1 MAQAEIWTER
11 LFLRAAEDRDL
22 PYFQKWFSDPV
33 AMKYWSTP
41 PHSTREET
49 KKYLDYMVASPTN
62 GVMEFA
68 ICLTSSPSRR
78 RRRRQQQRRRRRRE
92 RRGVHRH
99 RQGRIMG
106 RQRAGVH
113 HDREY
118 WGKGYA
124 FEALDAVLRHFW
136 ALEDTA
142 PEAVVAD
149 LGFKEVG
156 SAKRT
161 YETHLGWRDSVFLEA
176 RRPAEVEM
184 EDGEIEDA

>member
-1 MAQAEIWTER
+1 
-11 LFLRAAEDRDL
+11 
-22 PYFQKWFSDPV
+22 
-33 AMKYWSTP
+33 
-41 PHSTREET
+41 
-49 KKYLDYMVASPTN
+49 MVASPTN

-68 ICLTSSPSRR
+68 ICLTESSAVTVTENAQPGGGGGGSSSSSECDESAEAYTVIGKAGLWDG
-78 RRRRQQQRRRRRRE
+78 RE
-92 RRGVHRH
+92 LGY
-99 RQGRIMG
+99 IM
-106 RQRAGVH
+106 
-113 HDREY
+113 DREY

-124 FEALDAVLRHFW
+124 FEALDAVLRHVW

-149 LGFKEVG
+149 VDPENEASLRLLRKLGFKEVG

-184 EDGEIEDA
+184 EDGEIENA